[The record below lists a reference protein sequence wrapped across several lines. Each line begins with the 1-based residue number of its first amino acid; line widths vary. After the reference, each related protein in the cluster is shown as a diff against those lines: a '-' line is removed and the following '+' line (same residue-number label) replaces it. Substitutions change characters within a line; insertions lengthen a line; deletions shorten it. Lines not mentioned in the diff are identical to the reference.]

1 MSVLPWAEQ
10 RLLGAPEMGPD
21 ERAPTLPV
29 LASNRALGQLQPG
42 HKCLPSQ
49 TLGTSLTP
57 SKSPLTV
64 PLTLCQFPQM
74 VRPLL
79 CPLSSAT
86 LGSRLRCAPN
96 LLGLGSIAALGSG
109 LCLPPGQG
117 QGRISVLLG
126 LSSPLWWATLQQG
139 AGPRGPKQG
148 GCEGSND
155 EQVPSHCQAQCGHC
169 ALQAQWGFLCGQ
181 PGSA

>member
-1 MSVLPWAEQ
+1 
-10 RLLGAPEMGPD
+10 MGPD
-21 ERAPTLPV
+21 ERAPTLPA
-29 LASNRALGQLQPG
+29 LASKGPWGNSSLDTRTSPHRPSALPLLSLRA
-42 HKCLPSQ
+42 PS
-49 TLGTSLTP
+49 LSL
-57 SKSPLTV
+57 S
-64 PLTLCQFPQM
+64 LCQFPQM
-74 VRPLL
+74 VPPLL

-117 QGRISVLLG
+117 QGQISLLLG

-148 GCEGSND
+148 GCEGGND
-155 EQVPSHCQAQCGHC
+155 EQVPSHCQAQCGHR
-169 ALQAQWGFLCGQ
+169 ALQAQWGFLRGQ